1 MTVKHWN
8 TGVSADRYREDKRA
22 SEQIVTEDMVN
33 YWLDD
38 NYETW
43 IAEILVSLV
52 NDKNPNALLNLQKE
66 IKDAWDQHL
75 EQEINMINQERH
87 NTILYL
93 HSIWLREN
101 GYKNWKGCE
110 RASKEE
116 KRGSVSVPIAK
127 QGSS

>member
-1 MTVKHWN
+1 
-8 TGVSADRYREDKRA
+8 
-22 SEQIVTEDMVN
+22 
-33 YWLDD
+33 
-38 NYETW
+38 
-43 IAEILVSLV
+43 
-52 NDKNPNALLNLQKE
+52 
-66 IKDAWDQHL
+66 
-75 EQEINMINQERH
+75 MINQERH

-110 RASKEE
+110 RASKEI